1 MTNFQGRLPKNLLGF
16 FIEFIK
22 PYRTIFAGQILI
34 QIFDSLSVSLNAYL
48 MGKVIEQVSNFNPD
62 IHKSL
67 WSTVIATIAMIISLD
82 QINQIA
88 LACYDYLKLKSTT
101 NIRADIIKSMFSYVQ
116 QHSYHYFQN
125 NYAGTLTNK
134 ISDMAKGV
142 TTVLEQLICPLFS
155 EITTNIIAIISMY
168 LVHPFFGIILAVWSL
183 MYLLSIALFTK
194 RILQLSSNFSESHS
208 LCIGKV
214 ADSITNIIT
223 VKLFSRLNYER
234 NYLKKYIL
242 KSKVKQKSLQ
252 WYMLKA
258 KYLQGFLVTV
268 LFSSMFFT
276 LIYAKS
282 KHLITIGD
290 FTIILTLSFTVAHS
304 LWLVSTYSVIFF
316 ENIGVCKQAL
326 SIINTPH
333 EIIDPPNASNLLVT
347 KGEIIF
353 EKVNFSYEQGSRIF
367 TNKSII
373 INGGEK
379 VGLVG
384 FSGSG
389 KSTFISL
396 ILRLYDPFS
405 GKILIDGQDIA
416 TVSQDSLREQI
427 AMVPQDP
434 SLLHRSFFENIQYGC
449 LNATKEQVIEA
460 SKKAHCH
467 DFIELMPLKYDSMV
481 GERGIKLSGGQ
492 RQRIAIARAI
502 LKNSPILILDEATS
516 SLDSVTEKKIQ
527 ESLKYL
533 MQGKTTII
541 IAHRLSTLYSVDRIL
556 VFRNGIIVEDGNH
569 EKLLAINGH
578 YAQLWNMQDGGFLPY
593 KHSNSPEI
601 IEQAPDH
608 DLEI

>member
-1 MTNFQGRLPKNLLGF
+1 MTSMPKQLPKTLLEF
-16 FIEFIK
+16 FIELIK
-22 PYRTIFAGQILI
+22 PYRIIFAGQIII

-48 MGKVIEQVSNFNPD
+48 TGKVIEQVSNFNPN
-62 IHKSL
+62 IHESL
-67 WSTVIATIAMIISLD
+67 WSTVIVTIAMIISLD

-101 NIRADIIKSMFSYVQ
+101 NIRADIIKSMYAYTQ

-125 NYAGTLTNK
+125 NYAGSLTNK

-168 LVHPFFGIILAVWSL
+168 LVHPFFGIILAIWSL
-183 MYLLSIALFTK
+183 MYLFSIALFTK
-194 RILQLSSNFSESHS
+194 KILKLSSVFSESHS

-223 VKLFSRLNYER
+223 VKLFSRLQHER
-234 NYLKKYIL
+234 SYLKQYITE
-242 KSKVKQKSLQ
+242 STTKQKSLQ

-258 KYLQGFLVTV
+258 KYLQGFLVTI
-268 LFSSMFFT
+268 LFSSIFFT

-282 KHLITIGD
+282 KYLITIGD
-290 FTIILTLSFTVAHS
+290 FTIILTLSYTVAHS

-316 ENIGVCKQAL
+316 ENLGVCKQAL

-333 EIIDPPNASNLLVT
+333 EIIDIPNASNLKVT
-347 KGEIIF
+347 KGEIVF

-373 INGGEK
+373 IHGGQK

-389 KSTFISL
+389 KSTFVSL

-405 GKILIDGQDIA
+405 GKILIDNQDISK
-416 TVSQDSLREQI
+416 VSQSSLRAQI
-427 AMVPQDP
+427 GMVPQDP
-434 SLLHRSFFENIQYGC
+434 SLMHRSFLENIQYGC
-449 LNATKEQVIEA
+449 LESSREQVIEA
-460 SKKAHCH
+460 SKRAHCH
-467 DFIELMPLKYDSMV
+467 EFIQLMPLKYDTMV

-502 LKNSPILILDEATS
+502 LKNAPILILDEATS
-516 SLDSVTEKKIQ
+516 SLDSITEQKIQ

-533 MQGKTTII
+533 MQNKTTII

-556 VFRNGIIVEDGNH
+556 VFKDGIIVEDGTH
-569 EKLLAINGH
+569 ENLLAINGH
-578 YAQLWNMQDGGFLPY
+578 YAQLWNMQDGGLLPY
-593 KHSNSPEI
+593 KHSNSPEMV
-601 IEQAPDH
+601 EQAPEN

>member
-1 MTNFQGRLPKNLLGF
+1 MTSMPKQLPKTLLEF
-16 FIEFIK
+16 FIELIK
-22 PYRTIFAGQILI
+22 PYRIIFAGQIII

-48 MGKVIEQVSNFNPD
+48 TGKVIEQVSNFNPN
-62 IHKSL
+62 IHESL
-67 WSTVIATIAMIISLD
+67 WSTVIVTIAMIISLD

-101 NIRADIIKSMFSYVQ
+101 NIRADIIKSMYAYTQ

-125 NYAGTLTNK
+125 NYAGSLTNK

-168 LVHPFFGIILAVWSL
+168 LVHPFFGIILAIWSL
-183 MYLLSIALFTK
+183 MYLFSIALFTK
-194 RILQLSSNFSESHS
+194 KILKLSSVFSESHS

-223 VKLFSRLNYER
+223 VKLFSRLQHER
-234 NYLKKYIL
+234 SYLKQYITE
-242 KSKVKQKSLQ
+242 STTKQKSLQ

-258 KYLQGFLVTV
+258 KYLQGFLVTI
-268 LFSSMFFT
+268 LFSSIFFT

-282 KHLITIGD
+282 KYLITIGD
-290 FTIILTLSFTVAHS
+290 FTIILTLSYTVAHS

-333 EIIDPPNASNLLVT
+333 EIIDIPNASNLKVT
-347 KGEIIF
+347 KGEIVF

-373 INGGEK
+373 IHGGQK

-389 KSTFISL
+389 KSTFVSL

-405 GKILIDGQDIA
+405 GKILIDNQDISK
-416 TVSQDSLREQI
+416 VSQSSLRAQI
-427 AMVPQDP
+427 GMVPQDP
-434 SLLHRSFFENIQYGC
+434 SLMHRSFLENIQYGC
-449 LNATKEQVIEA
+449 LESSREQVIEA
-460 SKKAHCH
+460 SKRAHCH
-467 DFIELMPLKYDSMV
+467 EFIQLMPLKYDTMV

-502 LKNSPILILDEATS
+502 LKNAPILILDEATS
-516 SLDSVTEKKIQ
+516 SLDSITEQKIQ

-533 MQGKTTII
+533 MQNKTTII

-556 VFRNGIIVEDGNH
+556 VFKDGIIVEDGTH
-569 EKLLAINGH
+569 ENLLAINGH
-578 YAQLWNMQDGGFLPY
+578 YAQLWNMQDGGLLPY
-593 KHSNSPEI
+593 KHSNSPEMV
-601 IEQAPDH
+601 EQAPEN

>member
-1 MTNFQGRLPKNLLGF
+1 MTSMPKQLPKTLLEF
-16 FIEFIK
+16 FIELIK
-22 PYRTIFAGQILI
+22 PYRIIFAGQIII

-48 MGKVIEQVSNFNPD
+48 TGKVIEQVSNFNPN
-62 IHKSL
+62 IHESL
-67 WSTVIATIAMIISLD
+67 WSTVIVTIAMIISLD

-101 NIRADIIKSMFSYVQ
+101 NIRADIIKSMYAYTQ

-125 NYAGTLTNK
+125 NYAGSLTNK

-168 LVHPFFGIILAVWSL
+168 LVHPFFGISLAIWSL
-183 MYLLSIALFTK
+183 MYLFSIALFTK
-194 RILQLSSNFSESHS
+194 KILKLSSVFSESHS

-223 VKLFSRLNYER
+223 VKLFSRLQHER
-234 NYLKKYIL
+234 SYLKQYITE
-242 KSKVKQKSLQ
+242 STTKQKSLQ

-258 KYLQGFLVTV
+258 KYLQGFLVTI
-268 LFSSMFFT
+268 LFSSIFFT

-282 KHLITIGD
+282 KYLITIGD
-290 FTIILTLSFTVAHS
+290 FTIILTLSYTVAHS

-316 ENIGVCKQAL
+316 ENLGVCKQAL

-333 EIIDPPNASNLLVT
+333 EIIDIPNASNLKVT
-347 KGEIIF
+347 KGEIVF

-373 INGGEK
+373 IHGGQK

-389 KSTFISL
+389 KSTFVSL

-405 GKILIDGQDIA
+405 GKILIDNQDISK
-416 TVSQDSLREQI
+416 VSQSSLRAQI
-427 AMVPQDP
+427 GMVPQDP
-434 SLLHRSFFENIQYGC
+434 SLMHRSFLENIQYGC
-449 LNATKEQVIEA
+449 LESSREQVIEA
-460 SKKAHCH
+460 SKRAHCH
-467 DFIELMPLKYDSMV
+467 EFIQLMPLKYDTMV

-502 LKNSPILILDEATS
+502 LKNAPILILDEATS
-516 SLDSVTEKKIQ
+516 SLDSITEQKIQ

-533 MQGKTTII
+533 MQNKTTII

-556 VFRNGIIVEDGNH
+556 VFKDGIIVEDGTH
-569 EKLLAINGH
+569 ENLLAINGH
-578 YAQLWNMQDGGFLPY
+578 YAQLWNMQDGGLLPY
-593 KHSNSPEI
+593 KHSNSPEM
-601 IEQAPDH
+601 IEQAPEN